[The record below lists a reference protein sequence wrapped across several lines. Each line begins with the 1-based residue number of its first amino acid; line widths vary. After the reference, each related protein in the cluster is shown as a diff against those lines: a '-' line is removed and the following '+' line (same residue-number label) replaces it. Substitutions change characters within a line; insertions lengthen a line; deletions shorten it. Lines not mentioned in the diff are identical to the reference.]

1 MDEDNISHLIDQLLQ
16 TQKEETYERI
26 KEDMLKELAQMRS
39 YQSDYEERL
48 YQRWEK
54 ALDLF
59 ETILL
64 FGRTVGAEFNQHV
77 RPYAAKQNDLVFEV
91 IAQTHARSCQTTSA
105 ILSLLKS
112 GHAGDALA
120 RARTV
125 HEMRVIATFIK
136 EQGDDLA
143 NRYLCY
149 EVVDTYKAAKQYEKY
164 YEKLGLEPPE
174 PGNLENLKQA
184 VQKYHA
190 KFLPHLHKDVLNGDY
205 AWAAIVLQKDRP
217 TFADIET
224 KVGLDHWRPYFKMA
238 SYPIHP
244 SAKGIKF
251 EMGLIGKSNLLLA
264 GPSNSGFADPAN
276 IALISFN
283 AITTM
288 LLVHMRYFVE
298 KDLVVPYLQSLI
310 AAQVMGD
317 LVHEAQE
324 AFLEAHQQ
332 LVRDE
337 LELQAQEE
345 K

>member
-1 MDEDNISHLIDQLLQ
+1 
-16 TQKEETYERI
+16 
-26 KEDMLKELAQMRS
+26 
-39 YQSDYEERL
+39 
-48 YQRWEK
+48 
-54 ALDLF
+54 
-59 ETILL
+59 
-64 FGRTVGAEFNQHV
+64 
-77 RPYAAKQNDLVFEV
+77 
-91 IAQTHARSCQTTSA
+91 ARSCMTTSA

-149 EVVDTYKAAKQYEKY
+149 EVVDTFKAAKQYEMY
-164 YEKLGLEPPE
+164 YKRLGLEPPK
-174 PGNLENLKQA
+174 PGNLESLRQA
-184 VQKYHA
+184 AQKYHA
-190 KFLPHLHKDVLNGDY
+190 KFLPHLHRDVLNGDY

-251 EMGLIGKSNLLLA
+251 EIGQIGKSNILLA
-264 GPSNSGFADPAN
+264 GPSNSGLADPAN

-288 LLVHMRYFVE
+288 LLLHMRYFDE
-298 KDLVVPYLQSLI
+298 KDLVVLYLKSLI
-310 AAQVMGD
+310 AAQVMGE
-317 LVHEAQE
+317 LLHEVQQAFFE
-324 AFLEAHQQ
+324 ANQQ
-332 LVRDE
+332 LVQDE
-337 LELQAQEE
+337 LKLQAQEE